1 MLTFHVLPTDQTD
14 YLVAVS
20 SIQTVSNAYPD
31 KETVPDNV
39 D

>member
-1 MLTFHVLPTDQTD
+1 MLTFHVLPIDQAD

-20 SIQTVSNAYPD
+20 SIQTVSNADPD
-31 KETVPDNV
+31 KETVPVNV